1 MTKTTYQTNKAGFIL
16 WDGRIMSIHNFYVEL
31 KGSQMEGPNSL
42 YCHTV
47 GWANLHGYG
56 EKWGSLDDREIDDL
70 ILSVGARFVKYPSR
84 TDEAFARELK
94 ADAKK
99 SEMISKMIIADCKR
113 REVNA

>member
-1 MTKTTYQTNKAGFIL
+1 MSDITYTTNKAGFVL

-31 KGSQMEGPNSL
+31 VGGDRMAGPNSL

-70 ILSVGARFVKYPSR
+70 ILRNEICVSSHISAIHYF
-84 TDEAFARELK
+84 DILE
-94 ADAKK
+94 K
-99 SEMISKMIIADCKR
+99 SKSK
-113 REVNA
+113 